1 MNWRETVA
9 QCLQSESLTAWEVEF
24 LRGIENSGPEYQLS
38 QRGDHKHLARVYIA
52 QSRATQHRQWK
63 ITLLNWACER
73 TRQAMQKEPRQL
85 ELI

>member
-38 QRGDHKHLARVYIA
+38 QRQQAALDRIA
-52 QSRATQHRQWK
+52 KKLKVKA
-63 ITLLNWACER
+63 A
-73 TRQAMQKEPRQL
+73 
-85 ELI
+85 